1 MFNSKSVYSRAAT
14 AGGLTLVA
22 LFAIVSWMPAETFE
36 GGDDDGHGTLRARI
50 LATGIPGAGA
60 VAEVGD
66 FLRGSPLHDKAAFT
80 VFTQTGQ
87 ILDPKRVLVAS
98 TSNFG
103 APLERQGEPEG
114 SVISIDPAAG
124 PVSVPPGFATAGGQ
138 ASALSGAVQMYAA
151 QSPAFLNS
159 VTEPQAV
166 TAALPS
172 ASLPLGLSIN
182 NGNGRPWLANA
193 PNGASGYST
202 ITVLDPQGYPL
213 AGAPDTLAGGV
224 FAGNLT
230 NRNPGSTGGL
240 TSAALGTAILT
251 KSPDLTGRAVFVAVE
266 ADGSVAQI
274 NVLKGVDPLAGAG
287 TVSPVTLV
295 NRTAAESADPNG
307 GVRRGIAFNWVPT
320 RNVFIADPQANHL
333 VVLDLTDN
341 GVLFAA
347 TRREIRS
354 EAFNRPIDVA
364 PTTREISHGSFA
376 SNTTLGGGSDL
387 YVLNRGDNSI
397 VRMSIDGHV
406 QGVRHI
412 VSDVPNFRVNGI
424 AVSSDGQTI
433 YVTATDPSANGV
445 LLAVPSF
452 GGANSSSQFFSQAIK
467 AGMAADMSAF
477 SQFLFSLK
485 VTPAQGLGPLFNDQ
499 SCAGCHSSPIPGGE
513 GVMTGQDEH
522 LVGRINSQG
531 VFDSLE
537 GRGGPVARAHSIAE
551 LGVPVPCGLTPGI
564 PHLANIVALRNA
576 MALRGDGL
584 LDTIAAGDVIANMA
598 AEPAEVR
605 GRLNLLPDGRMG
617 KFGWKANVATLI
629 EFMGDAFR
637 NEMGLTNPLQPNDE
651 VRGCDADSGRSEIDA
666 MTLQAAAKFLTTID
680 PPAPAA
686 ACTSSAGAM
695 VFQSI
700 GCANCHAPSLPG
712 PGARQALSV
721 YTDLLLH
728 DMGAALN
735 DQIQQGS
742 ALGNEFRTAPLWR
755 VSERTK
761 FLHDGRA
768 ATIPDAIS
776 AHGGQGQT
784 SRDAFLALTPAD
796 MAALLA
802 FLNCI

>member
-1 MFNSKSVYSRAAT
+1 MFKSKFVFGRSVTAT
-14 AGGLTLVA
+14 APV
-22 LFAIVSWMPAETFE
+22 LFLLFVIVSWMVAETTSEDDGGE
-36 GGDDDGHGTLRARI
+36 GGCTLRARI

-66 FLRGSPLHDKAAFT
+66 FLRGSPLHDNAALTAFT
-80 VFTQTGQ
+80 QNGQ

-103 APLERQGEPEG
+103 APLALPGEPEG
-114 SVISIDPAAG
+114 SVLSIDPSAG
-124 PVSVPPGFATAGGQ
+124 PVSVPPGFASAGGQ
-138 ASALSGAVQMYAA
+138 ASAVGGAVQLYTA

-159 VTEPQAV
+159 VKEPQAV
-166 TAALPS
+166 TAGLPS

-193 PNGASGYST
+193 PNGAAGNGT
-202 ITVLDPQGYPL
+202 ITVLDPQGDPL
-213 AGAPDTLAGGV
+213 AGAPDTVAGGV

-230 NRNPGSTGGL
+230 NRNPGSAGGL
-240 TSAALGTAILT
+240 TAAALGTAILT

-266 ADGSVAQI
+266 ADGSVVQV
-274 NVLKGVDPLAGAG
+274 NVLKGVDPLAAAG
-287 TVSPVTLV
+287 TVTPVPLV
-295 NRTAAESADPNG
+295 NRISAESADAKE
-307 GVRRGIAFNWVPT
+307 GVRRGMAFNWVPT
-320 RNVFIADPQANHL
+320 RSVFIADPLDNGL

-397 VRMSIDGHV
+397 VRMSIDGRV
-406 QGVRHI
+406 QSMRSI
-412 VSDVPNFRVNGI
+412 VSDVADFRVNGI

-433 YVTATDPSANGV
+433 YVTATVPGGNGV
-445 LLAVPSF
+445 LLSVPSF
-452 GGANSSSQFFSQAIK
+452 GGTTSSSQFFSLASK
-467 AGMAADMSAF
+467 AGMAGNMSTF

-499 SCAGCHSSPIPGGE
+499 SCGGCHASPIPGGE
-513 GVMTGQDEH
+513 GVLTGQDEH
-522 LVGRINSQG
+522 LVGAINSKG
-531 VFDSLE
+531 VFDNLE
-537 GRGGPVARAHSIAE
+537 GHGGPVARAHSVAE
-551 LGVPVPCGLTPGI
+551 LGAPCDLTPGI
-564 PHLANIVALRNA
+564 PRLASIVALRNA

-584 LDTIAAGDVIANMA
+584 LDTIAMGDVVANMA
-598 AEPAEVR
+598 AEPAAVR

-637 NEMGLTNPLQPNDE
+637 NEMGLTNPLQPRDE
-651 VRGCDADSGRSEIDA
+651 EHGCDANSDSPEIDA
-666 MTLQAAAKFLTTID
+666 QTLQAAAKFLNTID

-686 ACTSSAGAM
+686 ACTSSSGATL
-695 VFQSI
+695 FQTV
-700 GCANCHAPSLPG
+700 GCANCHTPSLPG
-712 PGARQALSV
+712 PGARQSLSV

-728 DMGAALN
+728 EMGAGLN

-768 ATIPDAIS
+768 TTIPDAIA
-776 AHGGQGQT
+776 AHGGQAQA
-784 SRDAFLALTPAD
+784 SRDAFQALTPAD
-796 MAALLA
+796 RATLLA